1 MTVEPLAKN
10 DDFLNITTERALRE
24 ELAAAH
30 RLAAR
35 YGMIDL
41 ISTHFSA
48 RVPGT
53 ADQFLISPYGRWFN
67 EVTASDLT
75 KVDSQGNVVGEA
87 GLNQAGFII
96 HEAVYSV
103 RPDVDAIFHTHT
115 RAGVAVS
122 ALACGLLPI
131 SQFALRFHGKVGYHE
146 YEGATLIEGE
156 RDRLRGN
163 AANPNHVVIVLRNHG
178 LLTVG
183 PSVADAFCGMY
194 YLDRACQVQ
203 IDCLQTGKKLVRPTE
218 DVCQLTA
225 DYYEDGSDKER
236 RMTAVWAALL
246 RLIENETPDY
256 RD

>member
-10 DDFLNITTERALRE
+10 AESLPLTERAVRE

-41 ISTHFSA
+41 IHTHFSA

-53 ADQFLISPYGRWFN
+53 ADQFLISPYGRWFH
-67 EVTASDLT
+67 EVTASDLV
-75 KVDSQGNVVGEA
+75 KVDAQGNVVGEA
-87 GLNQAGFII
+87 GASVAGFII

-103 RPDVDAIFHTHT
+103 RPDVSSIFHTHT

-131 SQFALRFHGKVGYHE
+131 SQFALRFHGRVGYHE
-146 YEGATLIEGE
+146 YDGATLVEGE
-156 RDRLRGN
+156 RERLRRN
-163 AANPNHVVIVLRNHG
+163 AADPNHAVIILRNHG
-178 LLTVG
+178 LVTVG
-183 PSVADAFCGMY
+183 PSVADTFCWMY

-203 IDCLQTGKKLVRPTE
+203 IDCLQTGKDLATLSDE
-218 DVCQLTA
+218 VCQQTA
-225 DYYEDGSDKER
+225 DYYEGGDDKEW
-236 RMTAVWAALL
+236 RMTTVWAALL